1 MTARRKQRQGHLRRA
16 FGCGIVLLA
25 ILLLSRNL
33 AGGDTPAL
41 RLYPL
46 FQPNTLAPA
55 SEPLEVDPDPR
66 AAELAERLRQRLADL
81 QAAAPF
87 TPQLTPEQS
96 QALSELET
104 RCPGEVSVV
113 LRPLAGTPRQIKGEV
128 LQSAQPSIG
137 AGSDSQLTTARTF
150 LRTNCDLLRLDDPH
164 AELVL
169 VHRHTDELA
178 GRICAFSRSIEA
190 CPSGRP
196 M

>member
-1 MTARRKQRQGHLRRA
+1 MTARRKQRQGQLRKA
-16 FGCGIVLLA
+16 FVCGIVLLT
-25 ILLLSRNL
+25 IFLLSRNL
-33 AGGDTPAL
+33 AGSDTPAL
-41 RLYPL
+41 HLYPL

-66 AAELAERLRQRLADL
+66 AIELAERLRQRLAGL

-128 LQSAQPSIG
+128 LQQVQHGYRLRGAILISQPLGRFCARIATCCAS
-137 AGSDSQLTTARTF
+137 TTRT
-150 LRTNCDLLRLDDPH
+150 RNSP
-164 AELVL
+164 
-169 VHRHTDELA
+169 
-178 GRICAFSRSIEA
+178 
-190 CPSGRP
+190 
-196 M
+196 